1 MTSNA
6 ELAPTSAPS
15 SNSFN
20 QSTSHASSSTLVEES
35 RSQAGPL
42 PSKSGEIG
50 FDPELHGHAERN
62 STTDTDLPALP
73 ARHPADHQNSDPTPD
88 SDDNGT
94 TTAPAN
100 QPAAATDTTSTHSKR
115 TIISFFTPKDTP
127 TYGGV
132 RLTTLIIVSAL
143 LILMAGTI
151 AAWVTSIRRLN
162 NMYTGGTG
170 DQSVTRMSSALVFIH
185 VIFAAVLLG
194 ELVLF
199 ERQVFTLRA
208 ERYAYLHPGEMLPS
222 YRRSPTTDTSLGLA
236 PWNRPSLPTYAA
248 TLAAGGYGTGDVED
262 HIIAA
267 PAPPAYGHTRGSVL
281 LLSGFLRDSLRA
293 QRPQSQSSQQNP
305 GDASDRPRSYASH
318 DEQWDQ
324 IRDAQRTVELEGTLA
339 TLEEGS
345 RNSNA

>member
-1 MTSNA
+1 MSSNA
-6 ELAPTSAPS
+6 EPAPTSAPS

-20 QSTSHASSSTLVEES
+20 QSTSHASSSSTLVEES
-35 RSQAGPL
+35 RSEAGPL

-62 STTDTDLPALP
+62 RTTDTDLPALP
-73 ARHPADHQNSDPTPD
+73 ARHPADHRDPDPTPD
-88 SDDNGT
+88 SDNNNT
-94 TTAPAN
+94 PATAPAN

-115 TIISFFTPKDTP
+115 TIISFFTPKDIP

-132 RLTTLIIVSAL
+132 RLTTFLIVSAL

-151 AAWVTSIRRLN
+151 AAWVMSIRRLN
-162 NMYTGGTG
+162 DLYTG
-170 DQSVTRMSSALVFIH
+170 DQVTRMSSALVFIH

-222 YRRSPTTDTSLGLA
+222 YRRSSTTDTSLGLA
-236 PWNRPSLPTYAA
+236 PWNRPPLPTYAA

-293 QRPQSQSSQQNP
+293 QRPQSSSQQSLVV
-305 GDASDRPRSYASH
+305 SDRPRSYVSH
-318 DEQWDQ
+318 DEQWDE
-324 IRDAQRTVELEGTLA
+324 IRDAQRAVELEGTLA
-339 TLEEGS
+339 RLEDGS
-345 RNSNA
+345 RNSNGHV